1 MEGLSYRFFFG
12 GQSHQLIRFL
22 DAFDENLSTHLKDS
36 GIEEADNSIANRPE
50 LTFERKVTA
59 DAGVSTAVIG
69 LVFFV
74 VGWAGNHILDELF
87 EEKFK
92 EGLKGLISKARKNIP
107 LSRTE
112 PIEYRSIICGPK
124 DYPTVVIRLKIETD
138 HTLSGLTDSIK
149 FAHAHAENWIAT
161 NGKKA
166 EIHCH
171 TIVNGQ
177 CNLEPELYSN
187 IKDIDIKKRKTE
199 VRHWNFVPRV

>member
-22 DAFDENLSTHLKDS
+22 DAFDENLSPHLKSS
-36 GIEEADNSIANRPE
+36 GIEEADNAVANRPE
-50 LTFERKVTA
+50 LTFERRATA
-59 DAGVSTAVIG
+59 DAGISTAVIG

-74 VGWAGNHILDELF
+74 AGWAGNHILDELF
-87 EEKFK
+87 EDKFK

-112 PIEYRSIICGPK
+112 PIEYRSVICKTEGH
-124 DYPTVVIRLKIETD
+124 PTVVIRLNVETD

-177 CNLEPELYSN
+177 CNLEPEFYSN
-187 IKDIDIKKRKTE
+187 IKDIDIKKRKAE
-199 VRHWNFVPRV
+199 VRSWNFLPRV

>member
-22 DAFDENLSTHLKDS
+22 DAFDENLSSHLKNS
-36 GIEEADNSIANRPE
+36 GVEEADDAVANRPE

-74 VGWAGNHILDELF
+74 AGWAGNHILDELF
-87 EEKFK
+87 EDKFK
-92 EGLKGLISKARKNIP
+92 EGLKGLTSKVRNNIKM
-107 LSRTE
+107 SRTE
-112 PIEYRSIICGPK
+112 SIEYRSVICKPEGH
-124 DYPTVVIRLKIETD
+124 PTVVIRLNVETD

-149 FAHAHAENWIAT
+149 FAHAHAENWIAA

-177 CNLEPELYSN
+177 FNLEPELYSN
-187 IKDIDIKKRKTE
+187 IKEIDIRNRKTE
-199 VRHWNFVPRV
+199 VRNWGFEPRA

>member
-22 DAFDENLSTHLKDS
+22 DAFDENLSPHLKSS
-36 GIEEADNSIANRPE
+36 GIEEADDTVADRPE
-50 LTFERKVTA
+50 LKFERKITA
-59 DAGVSTAVIG
+59 DAGISTAVIG

-74 VGWAGNHILDELF
+74 AYWAGNHILDELF
-87 EEKFK
+87 EDKFK

-107 LSRTE
+107 LNRTE
-112 PIEYRSIICGPK
+112 PIEYRSIICKPAGH
-124 DYPTVVIRLKIETD
+124 PTVVIRLNVETD
-138 HTLSGLTDSIK
+138 HTLSELTDSIK
-149 FAHAHAENWIAT
+149 FAHAHAENWIVS

-177 CNLEPELYSN
+177 CNIEPELYSN
-187 IKDIDIKKRKTE
+187 IKDIDTRKRNAE
-199 VRHWNFVPRV
+199 VRSWNFVPRV